1 MLDSNFYGTWYRKFA
16 LKPLAQA
23 GCFEY
28 HKPHKQ
34 LSYKGPIWTIM
45 RFPLSQICQTTPKLL
60 RQVFYIMYHE
70 NYYQAYWKVHFS
82 IFQPTLSTYP
92 MKNVVDKLSDIFTV
106 FSHSVLA
113 NKLSLPWRKV
123 CMLANPR
130 DKSMNNKC

>member
-70 NYYQAYWKVHFS
+70 NHYQAYWKVHFL
-82 IFQPTLSTYP
+82 IFQHTL
-92 MKNVVDKLSDIFTV
+92 LS
-106 FSHSVLA
+106 
-113 NKLSLPWRKV
+113 
-123 CMLANPR
+123 NPR
-130 DKSMNNKC
+130 VLNLQDSFLRAGLKKKSYFGNFL